1 MIVRIWVEDL
11 TFIVRYFILKMS
23 VVSWSSQE
31 DAVVFFFGGE
41 VLCALAWQEMT
52 EPAG

>member
-1 MIVRIWVEDL
+1 M
-11 TFIVRYFILKMS
+11 LKTS

-41 VLCALAWQEMT
+41 ALSTVAWLGMAER
-52 EPAG
+52 AG